1 MKYSN
6 NTLTL
11 RSVTEKNSQQE
22 RPDTSKWFDYEC
34 NELKGDYL
42 EDIK

>member
-6 NTLTL
+6 TITL

-22 RPDTSKWFDYEC
+22 RPDTTSKWFDYEC
-34 NELKGDYL
+34 NGGLFGRHQVND
-42 EDIK
+42 

>member
-1 MKYSN
+1 MKYS

-22 RPDTSKWFDYEC
+22 RPDTTSKWFDYEC